1 VVLTLWIFG
10 KLAHTIRLFVK
21 KNCFVSDYI
30 YTPTTSN
37 ITSYKRD
44 ICLSILCTK
53 DHQSGN
59 EDQSDDNGG
68 NDYSQRRDG
77 RVYRHP
83 PYQGAR
89 KPNKEAREVAHHPI
103 LSKGSSIPSLFC
115 FISVFCFEIKKKIK
129 HFLFETGKASSFLE

>member
-1 VVLTLWIFG
+1 LINQLQIFFVL
-10 KLAHTIRLFVK
+10 
-21 KNCFVSDYI
+21 DYI

-53 DHQSGN
+53 DHQSSN

-68 NDYSQRRDG
+68 NDHCQRRDG

-89 KPNKEAREVAHHPI
+89 KSNKEAREVAHHPI
-103 LSKGSSIPSLFC
+103 LSKGSVIPSFFFVL
-115 FISVFCFEIKKKIK
+115 
-129 HFLFETGKASSFLE
+129 FLFFVLK